1 MFVVVGRDTDLAVCL
16 IVEQLRISDAIF
28 MEGMFA
34 KHLRSMCMA
43 IRNRFTLAA
52 RIQNGAS
59 RDVVGVLGMN
69 AGRVARRSRLG
80 LTLLIM

>member
-1 MFVVVGRDTDLAVCL
+1 MFTLA
-16 IVEQLRISDAIF
+16 
-28 MEGMFA
+28 MERGELLLCRGFVTM
-34 KHLRSMCMA
+34 LMEL
-43 IRNRFTLAA
+43 RNRFTLAA

-80 LTLLIM
+80 LTVLIM